1 MIPVFSIVGKN
12 SNTGKTTL
20 MCQVID
26 ILKRRGYRVGTI
38 KHDVHGFDMDHPGK
52 DTWKHAQAGSDL
64 VMISS
69 PEKFA
74 MIQKVETERKL
85 ETIVAEINN
94 VDILI
99 TEGYKREKYP
109 KLEVFR
115 QAAADELLCEEEE
128 MFALVTDKVF
138 DVKAPQFGFEQV
150 EELVDLIEMTF
161 LSNGKRT
168 HESADHQM
176 TGLSTH

>member
-12 SNTGKTTL
+12 SNTGKTTI
-20 MCQVID
+20 MCKI
-26 ILKRRGYRVGTI
+26 IENLKQRGYRVGTI
-38 KHDVHGFDMDHPGK
+38 KHDVHGFDMDKPGK

-69 PEKFA
+69 PDKFA
-74 MIQKVETERKL
+74 MIQKVEEERKL
-85 ETIVAEINN
+85 SEIIAETTQ

-115 QAAADELLCEEEE
+115 REAADELLCEAHEL
-128 MFALVTDKVF
+128 FALVTNRSF
-138 DVKAPQFGFEQV
+138 DVNVPQFDFEQV
-150 EELVDLIEMTF
+150 EQLVNLIEQRF
-161 LSNGKRT
+161 LNNNT
-168 HESADHQM
+168 
-176 TGLSTH
+176 T